1 MNDKLAIVLNYMQ
14 SGSAFTPFIF
24 IAFHLLRQ
32 PLFIPVFVICIA
44 GGVLF
49 GPVFGTIYSI
59 IGLTLSNILFYFIIG
74 KFPKTK
80 NKLLRLKDKLL
91 GSRRLNSPQIAILR
105 LLPFIH
111 YYLLS
116 LCLMESNKGIK
127 NYLYTSFLT
136 NIPLAFIYTVFGHSI
151 ASFSPTITIVIL
163 LLLTVLLYLFRER
176 QNAVSWKELFH
187 YYKEKG

>member
-1 MNDKLAIVLNYMQ
+1 MDDKLMVVLSYIQ
-14 SGSAFTPFIF
+14 TGSIFTPLIF
-24 IAFHLLRQ
+24 IAFHLVRQ
-32 PLFIPVFVICIA
+32 ILFIPVFVVIIA

-59 IGLTLSNILFYFIIG
+59 IGLTLSNICFYYIIG

-80 NKLLRLKDKLL
+80 EKLLFLKDRIFGNYKL
-91 GSRRLNSPQIAILR
+91 NNPQIAILR

-116 LCLMESNKGIK
+116 LCLMESNIGIK
-127 NYLYTSFLT
+127 KYLYQSFLT

-151 ASFSPTITIVIL
+151 AKFSLTMIVIIL
-163 LLLTVLLYLFRER
+163 LSFTVLLFLFRER
-176 QNAVSWKELFH
+176 QNVVPWKEFFRC
-187 YYKEKG
+187 KQKG

>member
-1 MNDKLAIVLNYMQ
+1 MDDKLMIVLSYFQ
-14 SGSAFTPFIF
+14 TGSMFTPFIF
-24 IAFHLLRQ
+24 IAFHIVRQ
-32 PLFIPVFVICIA
+32 ILFIPVFVVCIA

-59 IGLTLSNILFYFIIG
+59 IGLTLSNICFYYIIG

-80 NKLLRLKDKLL
+80 EKLLHLKDRLF
-91 GSRRLNSPQIAILR
+91 GSHKLNSSQIAILR

-127 NYLYTSFLT
+127 KYLYQSFLT

-151 ASFSPTITIVIL
+151 ANFSPTMIIIIL
-163 LLLTVLLYLFRER
+163 LSFTVLLFLFRER
-176 QNAVSWKELFH
+176 QNVVSWKEFFRC
-187 YYKEKG
+187 KQKG

>member
-1 MNDKLAIVLNYMQ
+1 MDDKLMLVLSYIQ
-14 SGSAFTPFIF
+14 AGSAFTPFIF
-24 IAFHLLRQ
+24 IAFHILRQ
-32 PLFIPVFVICIA
+32 PLFIPVFVVCIA

-59 IGLTLSNILFYFIIG
+59 IGLTLSNICFYYIIG

-80 NKLLRLKDKLL
+80 EKLLHLKDKLF
-91 GSRRLNSPQIAILR
+91 GNHRLNSPQIAILR

-127 NYLYTSFLT
+127 NYLYQSFLT

-151 ASFSPTITIVIL
+151 ANFSPTIIVSIL
-163 LLLTVLLYLFRER
+163 LSFTVLLYLLRER
-176 QNAVSWKELFH
+176 QNVVPWGEFFR
-187 YYKEKG
+187 YKDRG

>member
-1 MNDKLAIVLNYMQ
+1 MDDKLMLVLSYIQ
-14 SGSAFTPFIF
+14 VGSVYTPFIF
-24 IAFHLLRQ
+24 IAFHILRQ
-32 PLFIPVFVICIA
+32 PLLIPVFAVCIA

-59 IGLTLSNILFYFIIG
+59 IGLTLSNIFFYYIIG

-80 NKLLRLKDKLL
+80 EKLLHLKDRLF
-91 GSRRLNSPQIAILR
+91 GSHKLNSPQISILR

-127 NYLYTSFLT
+127 KYLYQSFLT
-136 NIPLAFIYTVFGHSI
+136 NIPLAFIYTVFGHYI
-151 ASFSPTITIVIL
+151 TSFSPTIMIIIL
-163 LLLTVLLYLFRER
+163 LSFTVLVFLLRER
-176 QNAVSWKELFH
+176 QNIVPWKECFH
-187 YYKEKG
+187 SKQKG